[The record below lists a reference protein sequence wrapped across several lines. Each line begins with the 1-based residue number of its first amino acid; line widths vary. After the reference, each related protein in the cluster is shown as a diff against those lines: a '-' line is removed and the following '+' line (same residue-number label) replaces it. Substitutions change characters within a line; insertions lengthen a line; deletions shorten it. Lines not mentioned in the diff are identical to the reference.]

1 MGLVCQRYPKYLKDF
16 IDAALQSHVML
27 HYRHEAISNYGT
39 IDLDANGILGCALEL
54 LDVQVLFD
62 PFEEQLHTPSVM
74 VKLGDCLSRRR
85 QIVGQKDVSG
95 AVLRVDA
102 DYLPEL
108 FRIILRAFIN
118 REVTDCIR
126 NHIWRKPPFPSLRL
140 ESDIGFRSDDKE
152 RADTVDSVQITEIV
166 VATVE
171 DIVRSSFVRYLG
183 HCFCVMHFC
192 GSNMHECRNLR
203 FHVIERVHLDSALVL
218 TEFSPL
224 EYRQTKVY
232 GG

>member
-16 IDAALQSHVML
+16 VDAALQFHIVL
-27 HYRHEAISNYGT
+27 HYRNKAISNYGT
-39 IDLDANGILGCALEL
+39 INLDADGILGCAPEL
-54 LDVQVLFD
+54 LDSQVLLD

-118 REVTDCIR
+118 RETRVR
-126 NHIWRKPPFPSLRL
+126 
-140 ESDIGFRSDDKE
+140 DKE
-152 RADTVDSVQITEIV
+152 HHKK
-166 VATVE
+166 VE
-171 DIVRSSFVRYLG
+171 
-183 HCFCVMHFC
+183 
-192 GSNMHECRNLR
+192 
-203 FHVIERVHLDSALVL
+203 SAA
-218 TEFSPL
+218 
-224 EYRQTKVY
+224 
-232 GG
+232 